1 VRHSLREYP
10 QTSAFGPAGNGGA
23 RKDVAPVYH
32 AESCGTG
39 KEWIMADDLKTA
51 ANWAKELGVPEKK
64 LKDALKAAGI
74 EPDAK
79 KGVCAYYSKAS
90 AEKANKAV
98 K

>member
-1 VRHSLREYP
+1 M
-10 QTSAFGPAGNGGA
+10 GA
-23 RKDVAPVYH
+23 
-32 AESCGTG
+32 E
-39 KEWIMADDLKTA
+39 DLKTA
-51 ANWAKELGVPEKK
+51 AAWAKDLGVPEKK

-90 AEKANKAV
+90 AEKGKKAI